1 MSGNGNKK
9 KIVMLPANYIEQL
22 EKLSKTSNNGPSSS
36 NPNQTTFKI
45 VNKLVRDDNKKK
57 RACNC
62 TRSQCLKFYCDC
74 FANGEFCQNCNCKDC
89 QNMEESSEREKAVKL
104 CLERN
109 PLAFK

>member
-22 EKLSKTSNNGPSSS
+22 EKLSKNSNNGISH
-36 NPNQTTFKI
+36 PNQTTFKI
-45 VNKLVRDDNKKK
+45 VNNLKKEDTEKKK

-89 QNMEESSEREKAVKL
+89 QNVEDSAEREKAVKL

-109 PLAFK
+109 PAAFK